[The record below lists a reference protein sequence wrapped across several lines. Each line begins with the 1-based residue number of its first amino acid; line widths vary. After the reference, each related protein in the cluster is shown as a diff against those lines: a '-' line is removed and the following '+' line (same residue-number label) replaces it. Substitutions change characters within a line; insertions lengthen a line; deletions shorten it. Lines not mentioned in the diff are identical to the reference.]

1 MTLARALYSPASIVL
16 LDDVLAA
23 LDVHTAKHVV
33 NEALRGDLVRGRTI
47 LLVTHNIA
55 LTAPIAEN
63 VLILGRNGKIVRQGA
78 VSDVLLT
85 SATLRAVV
93 ERQKERDEDFE
104 HKEMKES
111 DVDDGKKDSDAGK
124 LIVAEEKAVGK
135 LQKAAIM
142 MYLRACG
149 DPLLWVFCFS
159 FICVCVAADI
169 AQTWFVGL
177 WSSQYENHPSSEIR
191 VVW

>member
-33 NEALRGDLVRGRTI
+33 NEALRSDLVRGRTI

-55 LTAPIAEN
+55 LTAHVAEN
-63 VLILGRNGKIVRQGA
+63 VLMLGRNGKVVRQGA
-78 VSDVLLT
+78 VEDVLQT

-93 ERQKERDEDFE
+93 EKQRDLNEE
-104 HKEMKES
+104 VEYKGANRS
-111 DVDDGKKDSDAGK
+111 DVDDGKKGSDAGK
-124 LIVAEEKAVGK
+124 LIVAEEKAEGK
-135 LQKAAIM
+135 LQKAVIM

-149 DPLLWVFCFS
+149 SPPIWAVCLSL
-159 FICVCVAADI
+159 ICVCVAAGI

-177 WSSQYENHPSSEIR
+177 WSSQYEDHPSSEIR
-191 VVW
+191 VMW